1 MYAPTSTNSPRSG
14 PNSGDEYGLRDFEGA
29 AEILRAWGN
38 GIRPDPDLTVSE
50 WADRHRMLASRASA
64 EPGRYRTM
72 RTPYMREIMDRLSPG
87 DAAQRIVFM
96 KAAQV
101 GATEAGNNWIGF
113 AIHQAPGPMLAVQPT
128 DPSDHRPPSSRS
140 GLFCAWRS
148 AMTTMTYKHWRD
160 VPDRSW
166 RWKNFSPA
174 EIACRGSGSLRIN
187 EEALDKLQALRDRL
201 GKPLIVRSAYRSPAH
216 NRAVGGAPRSKHMDG
231 TAFDIAMAKHD
242 PVAFEAAARAVGF
255 LGFGYYPRS
264 GFMHIDLGP
273 ARQWGERFPVRATA
287 FAAETPPAREV
298 LAHSRT
304 MKGSGAAGVATLGAA
319 GVEVAQSVLAETQT
333 AILPLVPYL
342 DTLRWVLIAVALAG
356 LAVTIYARIDDWKRG
371 RR

>member
-1 MYAPTSTNSPRSG
+1 
-14 PNSGDEYGLRDFEGA
+14 
-29 AEILRAWGN
+29 
-38 GIRPDPDLTVSE
+38 
-50 WADRHRMLASRASA
+50 
-64 EPGRYRTM
+64 
-72 RTPYMREIMDRLSPG
+72 
-87 DAAQRIVFM
+87 
-96 KAAQV
+96 
-101 GATEAGNNWIGF
+101 
-113 AIHQAPGPMLAVQPT
+113 
-128 DPSDHRPPSSRS
+128 
-140 GLFCAWRS
+140 
-148 AMTTMTYKHWRD
+148 MTTMTYKHWRD
-160 VPDRSW
+160 VPERLW

-187 EEALDKLQALRDRL
+187 EDALDKLQALRDRL

-231 TAFDIAMAKHD
+231 TAFDIAMANHD

-287 FAAETPPAREV
+287 FAAETAPVREV
-298 LAHSRT
+298 LADSRT

-319 GVEVAQSVLAETQT
+319 GVEVAQNVLAETQI

-342 DTLRWVLIAVALAG
+342 DTLRWVFIAVALAG

>member
-1 MYAPTSTNSPRSG
+1 
-14 PNSGDEYGLRDFEGA
+14 
-29 AEILRAWGN
+29 
-38 GIRPDPDLTVSE
+38 
-50 WADRHRMLASRASA
+50 
-64 EPGRYRTM
+64 
-72 RTPYMREIMDRLSPG
+72 
-87 DAAQRIVFM
+87 
-96 KAAQV
+96 
-101 GATEAGNNWIGF
+101 
-113 AIHQAPGPMLAVQPT
+113 
-128 DPSDHRPPSSRS
+128 
-140 GLFCAWRS
+140 
-148 AMTTMTYKHWRD
+148 MTTMTYKHWRD
-160 VPDRSW
+160 VPERSW

-231 TAFDIAMAKHD
+231 TAFDIAMANHD

-287 FAAETPPAREV
+287 FAAETAPVREV
-298 LAHSRT
+298 LADSRT

-319 GVEVAQSVLAETQT
+319 SVEVAQSVLTETQT

-342 DTLRWVLIAVALAG
+342 DTLRWVFIAVALAG